1 MLEYDNSAFYYF
13 ALTLLVIY
21 IIPGT
26 WYAVSELFMAFVSSG
41 EAGTK
46 PRTKSEIEK
55 AANLKK
61 KTTGLARLN
70 NMTYLVNL
78 AFLVVAWVA
87 FLYLMTL
94 VVNDGEVS
102 TFDPY
107 AILGIGQEAEVGEI
121 KKAYRK
127 LSLKYHPDKNIG
139 DKLAE
144 EMFMRIAKA
153 YEALTDE
160 TSKENY
166 KKFGNPDGKQALEV
180 SIGLPKIILENPKVV
195 LVLYLIAMVVVIPS
209 AVGLWYSNS
218 KQFGEKNIKYETYNA
233 FYTLLQETFRTKNLP
248 EVVAASAECREINTP
263 KATDNEPMGVLYGKL
278 KNEKG
283 IVKPKFEHPSVLRGN
298 LLLHAHLM
306 RLTDTL
312 NPVSLPPRHS
322 ALHSLTLFITCPPAI
337 LAASGGPEHHAGPH
351 ARPDRGRRGDL
362 PAAQVARP
370 QHLRDPLR
378 AVRRAGA
385 VGELALPRA
394 AAVRL
399 LRGGEEHRKELQER
413 KDAGRLPVP
422 A

>member
-26 WYAVSELFMAFVSSG
+26 WYAVSELLLAFVSSG

-46 PRTKSEIEK
+46 PRTKSEVEK

-78 AFLVVAWVA
+78 GFLIVAWVA

-233 FYTLLQETFRTKNLP
+233 FYTLLQESFRTKNLP
-248 EVVAASAECREINTP
+248 EVVAASAESRAINTP
-263 KATDNEPMGVLYGKL
+263 KASDNEPMGVLYGKL
-278 KNEKG
+278 KQAQG
-283 IVKPKFEHPSVLRGN
+283 VMVKPKFEHPTVLRGN

-306 RLTDTL
+306 RMTDTL
-312 NPVSLPPRHS
+312 NPVSLHP
-322 ALHSLTLFITCPPAI
+322 AAI
-337 LAASGGPEHHAGPH
+337 LFFLFSAHSHSFSPNPSFAFLSS
-351 ARPDRGRRGDL
+351 RCWRT
-362 PAAQVARP
+362 
-370 QHLRDPLR
+370 
-378 AVRRAGA
+378 
-385 VGELALPRA
+385 
-394 AAVRL
+394 
-399 LRGGEEHRKELQER
+399 
-413 KDAGRLPVP
+413 
-422 A
+422 